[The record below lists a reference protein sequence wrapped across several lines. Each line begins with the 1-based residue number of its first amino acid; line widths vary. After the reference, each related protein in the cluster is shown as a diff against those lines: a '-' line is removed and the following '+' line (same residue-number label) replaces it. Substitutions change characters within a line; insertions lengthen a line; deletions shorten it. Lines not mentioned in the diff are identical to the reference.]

1 MKLVGKLFKA
11 LERTR
16 EKISDAFDSV
26 RKQKVSIE
34 SLDELEEILI
44 LADLGF
50 KNVENIL
57 DVVKKNKEDN
67 FISSVENY
75 LISILPKNQNDKD
88 YNSTPNVIFM
98 VGVNGTGKTTS
109 SAKLAKYY
117 KSQGKKVLMIAA
129 DTYRAAAID
138 QLKIWSSRLDVEIIY
153 NESSNQPSAVLFDGL
168 TAAKSQGSD
177 IVVIVD
183 TAGRLHTSK
192 NLMSELEKMYR
203 LSQKNFSSFNINSLI
218 TLDASLGQNS
228 LIQAKDFASKVELDG
243 AILTKMDGT
252 AKGGIIFPLY
262 SELNIEVKFIGAGED
277 LDDLFRFNRDEYVKS
292 FLGRNEIDE

>member
-1 MKLVGKLFKA
+1 MALVGKLFKA
-11 LERTR
+11 LKRTR
-16 EKISDAFDSV
+16 ETISDAFDSV

-44 LADLGF
+44 LADIGF

-67 FISSVENY
+67 FITSVENY
-75 LISILPKNQNDKD
+75 LNSILPKNQNDKG

-177 IVVIVD
+177 IVIVD

-203 LSQKNFSSFNINSLI
+203 LSKKNFSSFNINSLI

-228 LIQAKDFASKVELDG
+228 LIQAKDFASKVQLDG

-262 SELNIEVKFIGAGED
+262 TESNIAVKFIGAGED
-277 LDDLFRFNRDEYVKS
+277 LDDLFRFNRDEYVQS
-292 FLGRNEIDE
+292 FLGTNKINE

>member
-1 MKLVGKLFKA
+1 MALVGKLFKA
-11 LERTR
+11 LKRTR
-16 EKISDAFDSV
+16 ETISDAFDSV

-34 SLDELEEILI
+34 SLDQFEEILI
-44 LADLGF
+44 LADIGF

-67 FISSVENY
+67 FITSVENY

-168 TAAKSQGSD
+168 SAAKSQGSD
-177 IVVIVD
+177 IVIVD

-228 LIQAKDFASKVELDG
+228 LIQAKDFASKVQLDG

-262 SELNIEVKFIGAGED
+262 TESNIAVKFIGAGED
-277 LDDLFRFNRDEYVKS
+277 LDDLFRFNRDEYVQS
-292 FLGRNEIDE
+292 FLGTNKINE

>member
-1 MKLVGKLFKA
+1 MALVGKLFKA
-11 LERTR
+11 LKRTR
-16 EKISDAFDSV
+16 ETISDAFDSV

-44 LADLGF
+44 LADIGF

-67 FISSVENY
+67 FITSVENY

-88 YNSTPNVIFM
+88 YNSTTNVIFM

-168 TAAKSQGSD
+168 SAAKSQGSD
-177 IVVIVD
+177 IVIVD

-228 LIQAKDFASKVELDG
+228 LIQAKDFASKVQLDG

-262 SELNIEVKFIGAGED
+262 SESNIAVKFIGAGED
-277 LDDLFRFNRDEYVKS
+277 LDDLFRFNRNEYVQS
-292 FLGRNEIDE
+292 FLGTNKINE

>member
-1 MKLVGKLFKA
+1 MALVGKLFKA
-11 LERTR
+11 LKRTR
-16 EKISDAFDSV
+16 ETISDAFDSV

-44 LADLGF
+44 LADIGF

-67 FISSVENY
+67 FITSVENY

-88 YNSTPNVIFM
+88 SNSTPNVIFM

-228 LIQAKDFASKVELDG
+228 LIQAKDFANKVHLDG

-262 SELNIEVKFIGAGED
+262 SESNIAVKFIGAGED
-277 LDDLFRFNRDEYVKS
+277 LDDLFRFNRNEYVQS
-292 FLGRNEIDE
+292 FLGTNKINE

>member
-1 MKLVGKLFKA
+1 MALVGKLFKA
-11 LERTR
+11 LKRTR
-16 EKISDAFDSV
+16 ETISDAFDSV

-44 LADLGF
+44 LADIGF

-67 FISSVENY
+67 FITSVENY
-75 LISILPKNQNDKD
+75 LISILPKNQKDED

-168 TAAKSQGSD
+168 TAAKSQSFD
-177 IVVIVD
+177 IVIVD

-228 LIQAKDFASKVELDG
+228 LIQAKDFASKVQLDG

-262 SELNIEVKFIGAGED
+262 SESNIAVKFIGAGED
-277 LDDLFRFNRDEYVKS
+277 LDDLFRFNRNEYVQS
-292 FLGRNEIDE
+292 FLGTNKINE

>member
-1 MKLVGKLFKA
+1 MALVGKLFKA
-11 LERTR
+11 LKRTR
-16 EKISDAFDSV
+16 ETISDAFDSV

-44 LADLGF
+44 LADIGF

-67 FISSVENY
+67 FITSVENY

-177 IVVIVD
+177 IVIVD

-228 LIQAKDFASKVELDG
+228 LIQAKDFASKVQLDG

-262 SELNIEVKFIGAGED
+262 SESNIAVKFIGAGED
-277 LDDLFRFNRDEYVKS
+277 LDDLFRFNREEYVQS
-292 FLGRNEIDE
+292 FLGTNKINE

>member
-1 MKLVGKLFKA
+1 MALVGKLFKA
-11 LERTR
+11 LKRTR
-16 EKISDAFDSV
+16 ETISDAFDSV

-44 LADLGF
+44 LADIGF

-67 FISSVENY
+67 FITSVENY
-75 LISILPKNQNDKD
+75 LISILPKNQNNKD

-177 IVVIVD
+177 IVIVD

-228 LIQAKDFASKVELDG
+228 LIQAKDFASKVQLDG

-262 SELNIEVKFIGAGED
+262 SESNIAVKFIGAGED
-277 LDDLFRFNRDEYVKS
+277 LDDLFRFNRNEYVQS
-292 FLGRNEIDE
+292 FLGTNKINE

>member
-1 MKLVGKLFKA
+1 MALVGKLFKA
-11 LERTR
+11 LKRTR
-16 EKISDAFDSV
+16 ETISDAFDSV

-44 LADLGF
+44 LADIGF

-67 FISSVENY
+67 FITSVENY

-168 TAAKSQGSD
+168 TAAKSQGFD
-177 IVVIVD
+177 MVIVD

-228 LIQAKDFASKVELDG
+228 LIQAKDFASKVQLDG

-262 SELNIEVKFIGAGED
+262 SESNIAVKFIGAGED
-277 LDDLFRFNRDEYVKS
+277 LDDLFRFNRNEYVQS
-292 FLGRNEIDE
+292 FLGTNKINE

>member
-1 MKLVGKLFKA
+1 MALVGKLFKA
-11 LERTR
+11 LKRTR
-16 EKISDAFDSV
+16 ETISDAFDSV

-34 SLDELEEILI
+34 SLDQLEEILI
-44 LADLGF
+44 LADIGF

-67 FISSVENY
+67 FITSVENY

-177 IVVIVD
+177 IVIVD

-192 NLMSELEKMYR
+192 NLMSELEKMFR

-228 LIQAKDFASKVELDG
+228 LIQAKDFASKVQLDG

-262 SELNIEVKFIGAGED
+262 SESNIAVKFIGAGED
-277 LDDLFRFNRDEYVKS
+277 LDDLFRFNRNEYVQS
-292 FLGRNEIDE
+292 FLGTNKINE

>member
-168 TAAKSQGSD
+168 SAAKSQDSD
-177 IVVIVD
+177 IVIVD

>member
-1 MKLVGKLFKA
+1 MALVGKLFKA
-11 LERTR
+11 LKRTR
-16 EKISDAFDSV
+16 ETISDAFDSV

-44 LADLGF
+44 LADIGF

-67 FISSVENY
+67 FITSVENY

-88 YNSTPNVIFM
+88 YNSTTNVIFM

-153 NESSNQPSAVLFDGL
+153 NKSSNQPSAVLFDGL

-177 IVVIVD
+177 IVIVD

-203 LSQKNFSSFNINSLI
+203 LSQKNFTSFNINSLI

-228 LIQAKDFASKVELDG
+228 LIQAKDFASKVQLDG

-262 SELNIEVKFIGAGED
+262 SESNIAVKFIGAGED
-277 LDDLFRFNRDEYVKS
+277 LDDLFRFNRSEYVQS
-292 FLGRNEIDE
+292 FLGTNKINE

>member
-1 MKLVGKLFKA
+1 MALVGKLFKA
-11 LERTR
+11 LKQTR
-16 EKISDAFDSV
+16 ETISDAFDSV

-44 LADLGF
+44 LADIGF

-67 FISSVENY
+67 FITSVENY

-88 YNSTPNVIFM
+88 YNSMPKVLFM

-177 IVVIVD
+177 IVIVD

-228 LIQAKDFASKVELDG
+228 LIQAKDFARKVQLDG

-262 SELNIEVKFIGAGED
+262 SESNIAVKFIGAGED
-277 LDDLFRFNRDEYVKS
+277 LDDLFIFNRDEYVQS
-292 FLGRNEIDE
+292 FLGTNKINE

>member
-1 MKLVGKLFKA
+1 MVLVGNLFKA
-11 LERTR
+11 LKRTR
-16 EKISDAFDSV
+16 DTISDAFDSV

-44 LADLGF
+44 LADIGF

-67 FISSVENY
+67 FITSVENY

-88 YNSTPNVIFM
+88 YNSTTNVIFM

-168 TAAKSQGSD
+168 SAAKSQGSD
-177 IVVIVD
+177 IVIVD

-228 LIQAKDFASKVELDG
+228 LIQAKDFASKVQLDG

-262 SELNIEVKFIGAGED
+262 SESNIAVKFIGAGED
-277 LDDLFRFNRDEYVKS
+277 LDDLFRFNRDEYVQS
-292 FLGRNEIDE
+292 FLGTNKINE

>member
-1 MKLVGKLFKA
+1 MALVGKLFKA
-11 LERTR
+11 LKRTR
-16 EKISDAFDSV
+16 DTISDAFDSV

-44 LADLGF
+44 LADIGF

-153 NESSNQPSAVLFDGL
+153 NKSSNQPSAVLFDGL
-168 TAAKSQGSD
+168 SAAKSQGSD
-177 IVVIVD
+177 IVIVD

-203 LSQKNFSSFNINSLI
+203 LSQKNFSSFKINSLI

-228 LIQAKDFASKVELDG
+228 LIQAKDFASKVQLDG

-262 SELNIEVKFIGAGED
+262 SESNIAVKFIGAGED
-277 LDDLFRFNRDEYVKS
+277 LDDLFRFNRDEYVQS
-292 FLGRNEIDE
+292 FLGTNKINE

>member
-1 MKLVGKLFKA
+1 MALFGKLFKA

-153 NESSNQPSAVLFDGL
+153 NKSSNQPSAVLFDGL

-177 IVVIVD
+177 IVIVD

-203 LSQKNFSSFNINSLI
+203 LSQKNFTSFNINSLI

-228 LIQAKDFASKVELDG
+228 LIQAKDFASKVQLDG

-262 SELNIEVKFIGAGED
+262 SESNIAVKFIGAGED
-277 LDDLFRFNRDEYVKS
+277 LDDLFRFNRDEYVQS
-292 FLGRNEIDE
+292 FLGTNKINE

>member
-1 MKLVGKLFKA
+1 MALVGKLFKA
-11 LERTR
+11 LKRTR
-16 EKISDAFDSV
+16 DTISDAFDSV

-44 LADLGF
+44 LADIGF

-67 FISSVENY
+67 FITSVENY

-168 TAAKSQGSD
+168 SAAKSQGSD
-177 IVVIVD
+177 IVIVD

-203 LSQKNFSSFNINSLI
+203 LSQKNFSSFKINSLI

-228 LIQAKDFASKVELDG
+228 LIQAKDFASKVQLDG

-262 SELNIEVKFIGAGED
+262 SESNIAVKFIGAGED
-277 LDDLFRFNRDEYVKS
+277 LDDLFRFNRNEYVQS
-292 FLGRNEIDE
+292 FLGTNKINE

>member
-1 MKLVGKLFKA
+1 MALVGKLFKA
-11 LERTR
+11 LKRTR
-16 EKISDAFDSV
+16 ETISDAFDSV

-44 LADLGF
+44 LADIGF

-67 FISSVENY
+67 FITSVENY

-177 IVVIVD
+177 IVIVD

-228 LIQAKDFASKVELDG
+228 LIQAKDFASKVQLDG

-262 SELNIEVKFIGAGED
+262 SESNIAVKFIGAGED
-277 LDDLFRFNRDEYVKS
+277 LDDLFRFNRNEYVQS
-292 FLGRNEIDE
+292 FLGTSKINE